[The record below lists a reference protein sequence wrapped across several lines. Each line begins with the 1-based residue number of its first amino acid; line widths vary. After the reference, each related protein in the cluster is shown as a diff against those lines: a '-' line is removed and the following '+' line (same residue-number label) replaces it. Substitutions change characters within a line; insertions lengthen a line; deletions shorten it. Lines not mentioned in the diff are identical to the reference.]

1 MIRFLVNSW
10 YIQAN
15 NQIRNLRNSREYV
28 MIARHFNVLYDSN
41 ASPTLNAEPLTEV
54 SDRRQKRDAVTA
66 FKSKKFVYGF
76 IVAFF
81 VLS

>member
-1 MIRFLVNSW
+1 
-10 YIQAN
+10 
-15 NQIRNLRNSREYV
+15 

-54 SDRRQKRDAVTA
+54 SDRRQKRDAVSA

>member
-1 MIRFLVNSW
+1 MKFKKFPGVRDVALPIRFECESYFVESF
-10 YIQAN
+10 IK
-15 NQIRNLRNSREYV
+15 
-28 MIARHFNVLYDSN
+28 
-41 ASPTLNAEPLTEV
+41 V

-66 FKSKKFVYGF
+66 FKSNKFVYGF